1 MNNAF
6 SYFNDGANAQAQGVL
21 AYLGYVSGGIEASY
35 DSEHGDFR
43 ADVSVDRF
51 HNCREQGYVVSV
63 RSRDYSRQLNII
75 FFEHRNSDEIV
86 IIEFE
91 LNTINP
97 VTIDM
102 VPDTHPWHGNKH
114 GYDKSFSCGK
124 VYEAASYI
132 SERLEIFWKDSSPM
146 QVREPAAD
154 DGEFPIAED

>member
-6 SYFNDGANAQAQGVL
+6 SYFNDGAGGQAQGVL
-21 AYLGYVSGGIEASY
+21 AFMGYMSSGIEASY
-35 DSEHGDFR
+35 DSDHGDYR

-91 LNTINP
+91 LSTINP
-97 VTIDM
+97 VNIDM
-102 VPDTHPWHGNKH
+102 IPDTHPWHHSKS
-114 GYDKSFSCGK
+114 GYDKSFSCGQ
-124 VYEAASYI
+124 VYDAANYI
-132 SERLEIFWKDSSPM
+132 NERLEIFWKDASPT
-146 QVREPAAD
+146 QVRE
-154 DGEFPIAED
+154 G